1 MPKDSPI
8 LVVDDEPH
16 MRRVA
21 ELSMKPLGHPILL
34 AGDGQEAVDMARS
47 HQPCVILL
55 DHIMPVMDGKAA
67 LQQLKADPATRDI
80 PVIILSSR
88 GQLAV
93 GQYQGFET
101 ATMFVSKPF
110 SPALLRREV
119 ERLISASSAPLETQL
134 TAV

>member
-1 MPKDSPI
+1 MQNDSPI

-21 ELSMKPLGHPILL
+21 ELSMKPIGRPVLL
-34 AGDGQEAVDMARS
+34 AADGLEAVQLARS
-47 HQPCVILL
+47 RRPCVILL
-55 DHIMPVMDGKAA
+55 DHIMPVMDGKTA
-67 LQQLKADPATRDI
+67 LQQLKSDPDTSSI

-119 ERLISASSAPLETQL
+119 ENLITASAPQKPQLASS
-134 TAV
+134 

>member
-1 MPKDSPI
+1 MPKDRPI

-34 AGDGQEAVDMARS
+34 AGDGQEAVNLAKN

-55 DHIMPVMDGKAA
+55 DHIMPVMDGKEA
-67 LQQLKADPATRDI
+67 LQMLKADPSTRDI

-119 ERLISASSAPLETQL
+119 ERLILASDPLEPQL
-134 TAV
+134 ATV

>member
-1 MPKDSPI
+1 MI
-8 LVVDDEPH
+8 VDDEPH

-21 ELSMKPLGHPILL
+21 ELSMRPLGHPILL
-34 AGDGQEAVDMARS
+34 AGDGLEAVKLAQTQ
-47 HQPCVILL
+47 HPCVILL
-55 DHIMPVMDGKAA
+55 DHIMPVMDGMAA
-67 LQQLKADPATRDI
+67 LQQLKADPSTRDI

-93 GQYQGFET
+93 GQYQGFES

-119 ERLISASSAPLETQL
+119 ERLISAAAPSEPQL
-134 TAV
+134 VAS

>member
-1 MPKDSPI
+1 MQHDRPI

-16 MRRVA
+16 MRKVA

-34 AGDGQEAVDMARS
+34 ASDGLEAVQLARS
-47 HQPCVILL
+47 NRPCVILL
-55 DHIMPVMDGKAA
+55 DHIMPVMDGKTA
-67 LQQLKADPATRDI
+67 LQELKSNPDTSDI

-119 ERLISASSAPLETQL
+119 EKLISHSAPREPQLASS
-134 TAV
+134 

>member
-1 MPKDSPI
+1 MQKDSPI

-16 MRRVA
+16 MRKVA
-21 ELSMKPLGHPILL
+21 ELSIKPLGHPVLL
-34 AGDGQEAVDMARS
+34 AADGQEAVQLARS
-47 HQPCVILL
+47 RRPCVILL
-55 DHIMPVMDGKAA
+55 DHIMPVMDGKTA
-67 LQQLKADPATRDI
+67 LQQLKSDPETSHI

-119 ERLISASSAPLETQL
+119 EKLITASVSVEPQLASS
-134 TAV
+134 

>member
-1 MPKDSPI
+1 
-8 LVVDDEPH
+8 

-21 ELSMKPLGHPILL
+21 ELSMKPLGRPVLL
-34 AGDGQEAVDMARS
+34 AADGQEAVKLARS
-47 HQPCVILL
+47 HRPCVILL
-55 DHIMPVMDGKAA
+55 DHIMPVMDGKEA
-67 LQQLKADPATRDI
+67 LQQLKADPATQDI

-101 ATMFVSKPF
+101 ATLFVSKPF

-119 ERLISASSAPLETQL
+119 ERLISSSSSLEPQLASA
-134 TAV
+134 

>member
-1 MPKDSPI
+1 MPKVSPI

-34 AGDGQEAVDMARS
+34 ASNGEEAVQLAQS
-47 HQPCVILL
+47 QHPCVILL

-67 LQQLKADPATRDI
+67 LQKLKADPATCDI

-119 ERLISASSAPLETQL
+119 ERLISSSAPLAPQL
-134 TAV
+134 AAV

>member
-34 AGDGQEAVDMARS
+34 AGDGQEAVNLARS

-67 LQQLKADPATRDI
+67 LQMLKADPATRDI

-119 ERLISASSAPLETQL
+119 ERLISTSSAPLEPQL

>member
-34 AGDGQEAVDMARS
+34 AGDGQEAVNLAKS

-67 LQQLKADPATRDI
+67 LQMLKADPATRDI

-119 ERLISASSAPLETQL
+119 ERLISASALLEPQL
-134 TAV
+134 ATV

>member
-1 MPKDSPI
+1 MDSPI

-34 AGDGQEAVDMARS
+34 ASDGQEALRLAKSR
-47 HQPCVILL
+47 QPCVILL

-67 LQQLKADPATRDI
+67 LQQLKADPATCDI

-93 GQYQGFET
+93 GQYQGFES
-101 ATMFVSKPF
+101 ATMFVAKPF

-119 ERLISASSAPLETQL
+119 ERIISTSTPLEPQL
-134 TAV
+134 VSP

>member
-1 MPKDSPI
+1 
-8 LVVDDEPH
+8 
-16 MRRVA
+16 MRRVT

-34 AGDGQEAVDMARS
+34 AGDGLEAVKLAQSRR
-47 HQPCVILL
+47 PCVILL

-67 LQQLKADPATRDI
+67 LQLLKDDPATRDI

-93 GQYQGFET
+93 GQYQGFES

-119 ERLISASSAPLETQL
+119 ERLITPSSSLESQ
-134 TAV
+134 TAHP

>member
-1 MPKDSPI
+1 MDRPI

-34 AGDGQEAVDMARS
+34 ASDGQEAVALAKSR
-47 HQPCVILL
+47 QPCVILL

-67 LQQLKADPATRDI
+67 LQQLKADPATCDI

-93 GQYQGFET
+93 GQYQGFES
-101 ATMFVSKPF
+101 ATMFVAKPF

-119 ERLISASSAPLETQL
+119 ERLISTSAPLEPQL
-134 TAV
+134 VSP

>member
-1 MPKDSPI
+1 
-8 LVVDDEPH
+8 

-34 AGDGQEAVDMARS
+34 ASNGEEAVKMAQSQR
-47 HQPCVILL
+47 PCVILL
-55 DHIMPVMDGKAA
+55 DHIMPVMDGKEA
-67 LQQLKADPATRDI
+67 LQQLKADPATCDI

-119 ERLISASSAPLETQL
+119 ERLISNSAPLDAQL
-134 TAV
+134 AAV

>member
-34 AGDGQEAVDMARS
+34 AGDGQEAVNLARS

-119 ERLISASSAPLETQL
+119 ERLISTSTSPLEPQL
-134 TAV
+134 ATA

>member
-34 AGDGQEAVDMARS
+34 AANGEEAVRQAKS

-67 LQQLKADPATRDI
+67 LQQLKSDPATRDI

-88 GQLAV
+88 GQLAL

-119 ERLISASSAPLETQL
+119 ERLISASAPLEPQL
-134 TAV
+134 TSV

>member
-21 ELSMKPLGHPILL
+21 ELSMRPLGHPILL
-34 AGDGQEAVDMARS
+34 AGDGQEAVKLAQS
-47 HQPCVILL
+47 HRPCVILL

-67 LQQLKADPATRDI
+67 LQLLKADPATRDI

-93 GQYQGFET
+93 GQYQGFES
-101 ATMFVSKPF
+101 ATLFVSKPF

-119 ERLISASSAPLETQL
+119 ERLISASAPLEPQL
-134 TAV
+134 ANV

>member
-1 MPKDSPI
+1 MDSPI

-34 AGDGQEAVDMARS
+34 ASDGQEAVALAKSR
-47 HQPCVILL
+47 QPCVILL

-67 LQQLKADPATRDI
+67 LQQLKADPATCDI

-93 GQYQGFET
+93 GQYQGFES
-101 ATMFVSKPF
+101 ATMFVAKPF

-119 ERLISASSAPLETQL
+119 ERLISTSAPLEPQL
-134 TAV
+134 VSP

>member
-34 AGDGQEAVDMARS
+34 AGDGQEAVNMARS
-47 HQPCVILL
+47 HHPCVILL

-67 LQQLKADPATRDI
+67 LQLLKSDPATRDI

-119 ERLISASSAPLETQL
+119 ERLISASSAPLEPQL

>member
-1 MPKDSPI
+1 MPNDSPI

-16 MRRVA
+16 MRRVT
-21 ELSMKPLGHPILL
+21 ELSMKPLGRSILL
-34 AGDGQEAVDMARS
+34 AGDGQEAVKLAQSR
-47 HQPCVILL
+47 QPCVILL

-67 LQQLKADPATRDI
+67 LQQLKADPVTRDI

-93 GQYQGFET
+93 GQYQGFES

-119 ERLISASSAPLETQL
+119 ERLISAPAHLEPQP
-134 TAV
+134 AAA

>member
-1 MPKDSPI
+1 MPTDSPI

-34 AGDGQEAVDMARS
+34 AADGQEAVALAKSR
-47 HQPCVILL
+47 QPCVILL

-67 LQQLKADPATRDI
+67 LQQLKADPATCDI

-93 GQYQGFET
+93 GQYQGFES
-101 ATMFVSKPF
+101 ATMFVAKPF

-119 ERLISASSAPLETQL
+119 ERLISTSVPLEPQHL
-134 TAV
+134 SP

>member
-1 MPKDSPI
+1 MPKDRPI

-34 AGDGQEAVDMARS
+34 ASNGEEAVKLAQSR
-47 HQPCVILL
+47 QPCVILL

-67 LQQLKADPATRDI
+67 LQLLKTDPATRDI

-119 ERLISASSAPLETQL
+119 ERLISSSAPLEPQL

>member
-1 MPKDSPI
+1 MPMDRPI

-34 AGDGQEAVDMARS
+34 ASDGQEAVALAKSR
-47 HQPCVILL
+47 QPCVILL

-67 LQQLKADPATRDI
+67 LQQLKADPATCDI

-93 GQYQGFET
+93 GQYQGFES
-101 ATMFVSKPF
+101 ATMFVAKPF

-119 ERLISASSAPLETQL
+119 ERLISTSAPLEPQL
-134 TAV
+134 VSP

>member
-1 MPKDSPI
+1 MQKNSPI

-16 MRRVA
+16 MRKVA
-21 ELSMKPLGHPILL
+21 ELSMKPLGHPVLL
-34 AGDGQEAVDMARS
+34 AGDGQEAVQLARS
-47 HQPCVILL
+47 RRPCVILL

-67 LQQLKADPATRDI
+67 LQQLKSDPETSSI

-110 SPALLRREV
+110 SPTLLRREV
-119 ERLISASSAPLETQL
+119 EKLISSSASIEPQLASS
-134 TAV
+134 

>member
-1 MPKDSPI
+1 MQNDSPI

-34 AGDGQEAVDMARS
+34 AADGQEAVHLARS
-47 HQPCVILL
+47 RHPCVILL
-55 DHIMPVMDGKAA
+55 DHIMPVMDGKTA
-67 LQQLKADPATRDI
+67 LQQLKSNPETSHI

-119 ERLISASSAPLETQL
+119 EKLISTSAPKEPQLASS
-134 TAV
+134 

>member
-1 MPKDSPI
+1 
-8 LVVDDEPH
+8 

-34 AGDGQEAVDMARS
+34 AGDGQEAVNLAKS
-47 HQPCVILL
+47 QNPCVILL

-67 LQQLKADPATRDI
+67 LQELKSDPSTRDI

-119 ERLISASSAPLETQL
+119 ERLISASEPLEPQL
-134 TAV
+134 ATV

>member
-34 AGDGQEAVDMARS
+34 AGDGQEAVKLAKS

-67 LQQLKADPATRDI
+67 LQELKADPATRDI

-119 ERLISASSAPLETQL
+119 ERLISTSSAPLEPQL

>member
-34 AGDGQEAVDMARS
+34 AGDGLEAVKLARS
-47 HQPCVILL
+47 RQPCIILL

-67 LQQLKADPATRDI
+67 LQELKADPATRDI

-93 GQYQGFET
+93 GQYQGFES

-119 ERLISASSAPLETQL
+119 ERLISNAAPLEPEP
-134 TAV
+134 AFA

>member
-1 MPKDSPI
+1 MPKVSPI

-34 AGDGQEAVDMARS
+34 AGDGQEAVNLARS

-67 LQQLKADPATRDI
+67 LQLLKADPATRDI

-119 ERLISASSAPLETQL
+119 ERLILASEPLEPQL
-134 TAV
+134 TTV

>member
-34 AGDGQEAVDMARS
+34 AGDGQEAVSLARS
-47 HQPCVILL
+47 QHPCVILL

-67 LQQLKADPATRDI
+67 LQELKADPATRDI

-119 ERLISASSAPLETQL
+119 ERLIAAYEPLENQL
-134 TAV
+134 ATV

>member
-1 MPKDSPI
+1 MDRPI

-21 ELSMKPLGHPILL
+21 ELSMKPLGRPILL
-34 AGDGQEAVDMARS
+34 ASDGQEAVALAKSR
-47 HQPCVILL
+47 QPCVILL

-67 LQQLKADPATRDI
+67 LQQLKADPATCDI

-93 GQYQGFET
+93 GQYQGFES
-101 ATMFVSKPF
+101 ATMFVAKPF

-119 ERLISASSAPLETQL
+119 ERLISTSAPLEPQH
-134 TAV
+134 VSP